1 MDAKPFAA
9 PPAGLLARKGEAR
22 PAMRR
27 PQLTTSVHPVLPVS
41 VQEDLGWND
50 MGHDRAGLGADATG
64 AAMPGAGAETP
75 APPPLTMMAA
85 QRDDGV
91 RLAAASA
98 PAPDAPRPRNRK
110 AARPLEA
117 SRASQAQAQTS
128 QSQAPRAPV
137 SGDDRGAPASS
148 SSSAAAM
155 PSDPAP
161 APRLPHRRARGGA
174 PIDAA
179 ALARALLPRSRPAA
193 FTLRLDPDRHLRLRL
208 ACALI
213 GRSAQSLVT
222 EALDHFLDG
231 RPEFAVSTYSGLS
244 GIAREDEPES
254 PHETRTTSGVGPQ

>member
-64 AAMPGAGAETP
+64 AAMSGAGAETP

-91 RLAAASA
+91 RPAAASA

-110 AARPLEA
+110 AARHLEA
-117 SRASQAQAQTS
+117 SQTP
-128 QSQAPRAPV
+128 QAPRAPV
-137 SGDDRGAPASS
+137 PGDDRGVPASS
-148 SSSAAAM
+148 SSSSAAM

-161 APRLPHRRARGGA
+161 APRLPRRRARGGA

>member
-50 MGHDRAGLGADATG
+50 MGHDRTGLGADATG

-98 PAPDAPRPRNRK
+98 PAPAPDAPRNRPRPRK

-117 SRASQAQAQTS
+117 SQPP
-128 QSQAPRAPV
+128 QAPRAPV
-137 SGDDRGAPASS
+137 PGDDRGAPASS
-148 SSSAAAM
+148 SSSSAAM

-161 APRLPHRRARGGA
+161 RLPRRRARGGA